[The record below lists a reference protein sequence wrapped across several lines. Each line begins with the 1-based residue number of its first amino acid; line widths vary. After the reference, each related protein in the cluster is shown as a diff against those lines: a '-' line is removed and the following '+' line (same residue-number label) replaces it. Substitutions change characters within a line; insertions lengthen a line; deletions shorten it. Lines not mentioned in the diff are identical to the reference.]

1 MARCW
6 SGAASDICVHP
17 GWEFL
22 LGWDEVRASWLAI
35 FAGLTFARF
44 HAEIVS
50 VRVVG
55 DTARVCCVEN
65 MMMITHGVTA
75 HSQVAATN
83 LFERQDGEWR
93 MVMHHGSPMAHSI
106 SDDSGGPAN

>member
-1 MARCW
+1 
-6 SGAASDICVHP
+6 V
-17 GWEFL
+17 GWPEIH
-22 LGWDEVRASWLAI
+22 ESWRAI
-35 FAGLTFARF
+35 FSGLSFVRF

-55 DTARVCCVEN
+55 DAARVCCVEN

-93 MVMHHGSPMAHSI
+93 MVMHHGSPMAHSV
-106 SDDSGGPAN
+106 SAEGAGPMN